1 MLQSNANSYLTGA
14 KAEQA
19 KKLIQSCIDDSRM
32 NYARLDRDKLDW
44 LDLLYYRGGVDNQW
58 VVWDKTTNAWV
69 PRPYDGDSGAAL
81 PEWVPRAATNIFANK
96 IDGIVSILDQSAPAL
111 EWSPQTD
118 DEEDVAAAKVIDDAM
133 PALFE
138 EAEYATLRSQIHKFV
153 ALLDK
158 VAVHVYYD
166 ADKKYGMG
174 TIPSLQCPTCQA
186 VVPPVGEDGEDAGCE
201 ACGTPPEEMQMALD
215 PMGAQMGAE
224 APIGRLKLR
233 VIPSFEF
240 SLPRSARISD
250 ERMIPWIL
258 LHTRYSKEE
267 AIRCWPDAKM
277 LIEGETNTRA
287 TGGTGMQ
294 RQYADAMSR
303 LTSPSASRAQGGTGG
318 AVDPVGPVVYT
329 LQHDPT
335 DEFPEGLHAVMIGEQ
350 LVEAGPL
357 PVMDDRGTA
366 RKTILIRTYAHAP
379 GSPFNKPPADDMV
392 PLQYWRN
399 LIESLLALTLLHHAA
414 PRTFIP
420 MSVVLEDELTGQ
432 PGQNVRFRSMV
443 PGDKPITESG
453 HNPPEGLYKY
463 LEIID
468 QKFEELSKLNAVL
481 MGNRPQGDP
490 TLGEVQ
496 ILQERGMAAFKTPL
510 DTLVEFEKR
519 LSTMLLLVA
528 RQSAWAPR
536 FRKIRGENGQWE
548 VEQFAMTEI
557 GGRVDV
563 FCEPSTAW
571 PRSSLM
577 ENLKLKEAVGMGV
590 VIPQLD
596 PELSAKILTR
606 MDLGELKPSLDAD
619 RKQVAR
625 QIDRWKR
632 AHMPQEIF
640 MDPVAV
646 GPHLGVQALQ
656 VHWLL
661 KNDFLKT
668 EEAEQLA
675 QMNPPVY
682 QAMVMHVQMLQQ
694 MIAMMTA
701 PPPDTSGEGEKGK
714 GEEEEPKPQPAGSEG
729 DVLGN
734 LMAQGILQPADAA
747 AQSQQMQM
755 PSIDDIIQA
764 DLMRPVVPEQQATGG
779 GAAPV
784 M

>member
-1 MLQSNANSYLTGA
+1 MHPTQGADLYLSGPLAA
-14 KAEQA
+14 KAQ
-19 KKLIQSCIDDSRM
+19 KLVQECIDDSRM
-32 NYARLDRDKLDW
+32 NYARLDRDKQDW

-69 PRPYDGDSGAAL
+69 PRPYDGETGAAL
-81 PEWVPRAATNIFANK
+81 PEWVPRASTNVFANK

-111 EWSPQTD
+111 EWGPQTD
-118 DEEDVAAAKVIDDAM
+118 DDEDVAAAKVIDDVM
-133 PALFE
+133 PSLFE
-138 EAEYATLRSQIHKFV
+138 EAEYAALRPQLHKFIS
-153 ALLDK
+153 LLDK

-166 ADKKYGMG
+166 ADAKYGMA
-174 TIPSLQCPTCQA
+174 PLPMLRCPTCDA
-186 VVPPVGEDGEDAGCE
+186 VVPPVDEEDNEMGCE
-201 ACGTPPEEMQMALD
+201 ACGTSPEEMVLALD
-215 PMGAQMGAE
+215 GMGTPMGPE
-224 APIGRLKLR
+224 APIGRLRMR

-250 ERMIPWIL
+250 ERMVPWIL

-267 AIRCWPDAKM
+267 AKRCWPKAAK
-277 LIEGETNTRA
+277 LIDDETATRA

-294 RQYADAMSR
+294 RQYADAMMR

-318 AVDPVGPVVYT
+318 AVDPIGPVVYT
-329 LQHDPT
+329 LQHDANE
-335 DEFPEGLHAVMIGEQ
+335 DFPEGLHAVMIGEQ

-357 PVMDDRGTA
+357 PVRDDRGSP

-420 MSVVLEDELTGQ
+420 MSVVLEDEITGQ
-432 PGQNVRFRSMV
+432 PGQNIRFRSMV
-443 PGDKPITESG
+443 PGEKPITESG

-519 LSTMLLLVA
+519 LATMLLLVA
-528 RQSAWAPR
+528 RQSAWSPR

-563 FCEPSTAW
+563 FCEPSSAW

-577 ENLKLKEAVGMGV
+577 DNLKLKEAVGMGV
-590 VIPQLD
+590 VIPQMD
-596 PELSAKILTR
+596 PELSAKILTK

-632 AHMPQEIF
+632 AHTPQDIF

-668 EEAEQLA
+668 EECEQLA
-675 QMNPPVY
+675 QLNQPVY

-694 MIAMMTA
+694 MIVAMTA
-701 PPPDTSGEGEKGK
+701 PPPDAKGK
-714 GEEEEPKPQPAGSEG
+714 GDEKEEEPTPAEAGSEG
-729 DVLGN
+729 DALGA
-734 LMAQGILQPADAA
+734 MVTQGLLVPADAA
-747 AQSQQMQM
+747 QQQQQAAM

-764 DLMRPVVPEQQATGG
+764 DLMRPVMPEEATGDG
-779 GAAPV
+779 TATV